1 MNLKEE
7 RLLIQYLLSSHDVF
21 SRCVSII
28 DSSYFHPKLKPV
40 VSYILDYYS
49 KYRDI
54 ISTDIL
60 NAKFDIDSVPF
71 VTKQIPKSEYKFA
84 CDNIE
89 LFCKQQ
95 AVKNAVLDSLGE
107 VEKGN
112 VSVLYDA
119 IVKATAVSLTTDLG
133 IDFYSDPLSIFE
145 KMRQETVVYTT
156 GIADL
161 DARIGGGLFKKQ
173 LTLFSANSGGGKSV
187 MLTNLAVNYS
197 LQGLDVLYISLELPE
212 DQIFLRA
219 ASILTNYPIKS
230 WKENVQKYVSNI
242 IQTKNNGSG
251 SLRIK
256 RLKGNACTN
265 DIRSYLKQYE
275 LEHKKTPDVLV
286 VDYLDKM
293 TPDGGRKN
301 LSVSEQD
308 KDKSE
313 QLAELMFD
321 YDMIGISA
329 SQQTRDAIGDNAP
342 TQAVIAGGIT
352 KVNTVDNY
360 ISIFMSQ
367 NMKLKGEMLIF
378 FLKTRYSDGVGD
390 EVMLKY
396 SSSSLKITDMSGPMK
411 LTSLLSERKK
421 HIQHL
426 IDSGLVTDDD
436 DDIVNNNSLVK
447 EMMHEESLDID
458 TNIEEIVDEDQFSD
472 IVSTLIN
479 EDIDLSSLI
488 TS

>member
-7 RLLIQYLLSSHDVF
+7 KLIIQYILSSQDVF
-21 SRCVSII
+21 SRCVSIL

-40 VSYILDYYS
+40 VSFILDYYS

-54 ISTDIL
+54 VSVDIL
-60 NAKFDIDSVPF
+60 NAKFDIDSIPF
-71 VTKQIPKSEYKFA
+71 SIKTIPKSEYKFA
-84 CDNIE
+84 CDTIE
-89 LFCKQQ
+89 LFCRQQ
-95 AVKNAVLDSLGE
+95 AVKNAVIDSLSE

-112 VSVLYDA
+112 VSALYNA
-119 IVKATAVSLTTDLG
+119 VVKATTVSLSTDLG
-133 IDFYSDPLSIFE
+133 ISFYSDPEKIFE
-145 KMRQETVVYTT
+145 KMKVESIPYST
-156 GIADL
+156 GISDL
-161 DARIGGGLFKKQ
+161 DARIGGGLFTKQ

-212 DQIFLRA
+212 EQIFLRA
-219 ASILTNYPIKS
+219 ASILTNYSIKN

-242 IQTKNNGSG
+242 IQTRNNGSG
-251 SLRIK
+251 SLIIK
-256 RLKGNACTN
+256 RLRGSACTN

-275 LEHKKTPDVLV
+275 LEYKKTPKVLI

-301 LSVSEQD
+301 LSISEQD

-313 QLAELMFD
+313 QLAELVFD
-321 YDMIGISA
+321 LDMIGISA

-367 NMKLKGEMLIF
+367 NMKLRGEMLVF

-447 EMMHEESLDID
+447 EIMMEDTLEVDID
-458 TNIEEIVDEDQFSD
+458 STQENHSDISD
-472 IVSTLIN
+472 IVK
-479 EDIDLSSLI
+479 EVMKDEIDLSKLI
-488 TS
+488 TD